1 MVKICPMCRSGRVDV
16 WLGRGGGNMYKCLDC
31 GYQGALIID
40 VDEENFKSLKKIENN
55 K

>member
-1 MVKICPMCRSGRVDV
+1 MVKICPMYHSSRTDL

-40 VDEENFKSLKKIENN
+40 VEEKKDYN
-55 K
+55 